1 MLQRHKDSNK
11 IAFIENQINQEPIV
25 EKKAEEI
32 KVEKEI
38 ESDVSRSDNSRG
50 LNSRSGEKSIL
61 SAGGSSIKDTGG
73 PRKYVG
79 SETQNSIWGSSV
91 VEKLIA
97 TADGGERIKQE
108 KKDLANLRENFQRE
122 RLDSMVE
129 SLNNTD
135 TRKASSVSS
144 IGELSGGSFR
154 TPSNSMSIF
163 DSTDFQRVPEK
174 TDGEKMVESARTE
187 KAKDESWKTINKTQ
201 SPKSVFDKLFE
212 NIEKNEE

>member
-11 IAFIENQINQEPIV
+11 IAFIENQLNQEPVI
-25 EKKAEEI
+25 EKKAEPK
-32 KVEKEI
+32 KVEKK
-38 ESDVSRSDNSRG
+38 ESDVARADNSRG
-50 LNSRSGEKSIL
+50 MNRGGERSIL

-73 PRKYVG
+73 PKKYVG

-91 VEKLIA
+91 VENLIA

-108 KKDLANLRENFQRE
+108 KKDLANIRENFQRE
-122 RLDSMVE
+122 RLDSMVD
-129 SLNNTD
+129 SLNSTD

-144 IGELSGGSFR
+144 IGEFAGGTFKS
-154 TPSNSMSIF
+154 PSNSMSIF
-163 DSTDFQRVPEK
+163 DSADFERVPEK
-174 TDGEKMVESARTE
+174 TNGEKMAESARTA

-212 NIEKNEE
+212 RNNEE